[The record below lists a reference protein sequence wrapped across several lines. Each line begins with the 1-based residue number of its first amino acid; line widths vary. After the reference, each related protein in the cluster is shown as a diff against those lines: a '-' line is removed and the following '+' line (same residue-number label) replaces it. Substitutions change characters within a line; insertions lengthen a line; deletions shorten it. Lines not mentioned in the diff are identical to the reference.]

1 MIGICNVM
9 SDREVSRNLASRAGP
24 IELDLT
30 EVQALMTYWLRR
42 ASHRLSQAHA
52 LAAERLNL
60 KPYEFAALSL
70 IAGNPGITSS
80 QLSTALGMR
89 KPNFVGVLRDLES
102 AGYVVR
108 SVHAEDGRASAL
120 RATPTGFAAVARLS
134 PLLRQ
139 VEAESIAGLTSRES
153 ACLFRLLRKV
163 CSEPRCPG
171 SSAPRSNTQQGPRVS
186 P

>member
-1 MIGICNVM
+1 MMIGICNVM
-9 SDREVSRNLASRAGP
+9 SDREVSRNLAARSGP

-52 LAAERLNL
+52 SAAEQLNL

-80 QLSTALGMR
+80 QLSTALGIR
-89 KPNFVGVLRDLES
+89 RPNFVGVLRDLECV
-102 AGYVVR
+102 GYVVR

-120 RATPTGFAAVARLS
+120 CATQPGYAAVARLS

-139 VEAESIAGLTSRES
+139 VEAESIARLTSRES
-153 ACLFRLLRKV
+153 ASLLQLLRKL
-163 CSEPRCPG
+163 CSEPRCPAG
-171 SSAPRSNTQQGPRVS
+171 IRSQSERAARPKG
-186 P
+186 